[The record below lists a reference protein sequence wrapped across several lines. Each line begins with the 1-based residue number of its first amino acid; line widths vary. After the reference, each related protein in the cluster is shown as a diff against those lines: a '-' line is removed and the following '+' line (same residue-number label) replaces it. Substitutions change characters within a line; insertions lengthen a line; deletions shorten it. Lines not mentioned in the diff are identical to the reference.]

1 MAEFSNILQ
10 SHQVDNRLDEE
21 WKKLIAVT
29 ENLTRELEI
38 AERQM
43 TDLEGNLAQLEER
56 LARLEADQAGWAQPP
71 LLEAVEAES
80 LAVEVVNNQLS
91 QLEEDVMKARLAS
104 DSGPHSQVVVEQ
116 LVRQEQRLTRAR
128 EAVSTRR
135 AELKSLEVV
144 PDPGTQQFLNTSV
157 PPGWER
163 GITDDFVPFFSCH
176 ETEGTQWDHP
186 EFETLLQSV
195 AAMNTVKFSAYRM
208 ALKLRKVQQKLCL
221 DLLDIT
227 SAVVCFESH
236 GLGPDKDD
244 LTICVPEVVT
254 VLTSIYE
261 TLYQC
266 EPEDITVNLCVD
278 LALNWIL
285 NVYDSQRQGF
295 VRVLSFKLA
304 IVLLC
309 RGPLV
314 EKYSVMFNI
323 SAGGGDRLDQR
334 RLALFL
340 YDLVMVP
347 RYLGEVA
354 QFGGTNIEPSVRSC
368 LSVGVP
374 EPRAAVSC
382 AQFVQWLQEEPQSLV
397 WLPVL
402 HRLASAEAATHHVK
416 CKICKVEP
424 IVGFRYHCRKCFNL
438 DICHACFF
446 VGKTYKG
453 CKPEHPFIEYC
464 TSTTKTDNARHILQA
479 VRNSFRTRKYFKK
492 KKAKLGYLPVQSV
505 LEGESFESPALSPN
519 LSFESRDLI
528 SGSVAASL
536 SGRREQ
542 EDDEHSLIA
551 AYCKLL
557 TGSNSNNNNIPSTAS
572 ILLDVDARVEGLEQ
586 ERVEQMLVQLK
597 EENGRLEAEYRQL
610 AAGKGSESVEE
621 RTLKQQKTRL
631 EARMTILED
640 HNRQLE
646 AQLERLRQLVHSE
659 TASPM
664 SPGLQARYVVAADLH
679 HEEGEEIK
687 VGADRPQPPASLSVP
702 AGQSEGSSGSCSEDQ
717 RLSGTSGSLNLSQHN
732 TETVQVSSVIST
744 STSTTSHSYTNKP

>member
-29 ENLTRELEI
+29 ENLTRELEM
-38 AERQM
+38 AEKKM
-43 TDLEGNLAQLEER
+43 TDLEVSLAQLEER
-56 LARLEADQAGWAQPP
+56 LARVEADQAGWSQSPQ
-71 LLEAVEAES
+71 LEAMEAES
-80 LAVEVVNNQLS
+80 LAVEVVHNQLS
-91 QLEEDVMKARLAS
+91 KLEEDVMKARIAS
-104 DSGPHSQVVVEQ
+104 DPGPHSQVLAEK
-116 LVRQEQRLTRAR
+116 LVRLEQRLTRAR
-128 EAVSTRR
+128 EAVTRR
-135 AELKSLEVV
+135 RTELASLEVV
-144 PDPGTQQFLNTSV
+144 ADPSTQQFLNTSV
-157 PPGWER
+157 PQGWER
-163 GITDDFVPFFSCH
+163 AITEDYVPFFSCH
-176 ETEGTQWDHP
+176 QTEGTQWDHP
-186 EFETLLQSV
+186 EFEALLQSV
-195 AAMNTVKFSAYRM
+195 SAMNTVKFSAYRM

-236 GLGPDKDD
+236 GLGADKDD

-323 SAGGGDRLDQR
+323 AAGEGDKLDQR

-368 LSVGVP
+368 LSVGVT
-374 EPRAAVSC
+374 EPRSSVSC

-416 CKICKVEP
+416 CRICKVEP

-492 KKAKLGYLPVQSV
+492 KKAKLGYLPVQSA

-528 SGSVAASL
+528 SDSVAASL

-597 EENGRLEAEYRQL
+597 EENGKLEAEYRQL
-610 AAGKGSESVEE
+610 VNGKGSESVEE

-646 AQLERLRQLVHSE
+646 AQLERLRHLVQSE
-659 TASPM
+659 TTSPV

-679 HEEGEEIK
+679 HEDVEEIK
-687 VGADRPQPPASLSVP
+687 IVTDRPQPPASLSVP
-702 AGQSEGSSGSCSEDQ
+702 AGQSDRSSGSYSDDQ

-732 TETVQVSSVIST
+732 TETVQVSYIVLT
-744 STSTTSHSYTNKP
+744 STSSTSP